1 MLAAAAYTRAMLM
14 VMMGLALVVLTALTY
29 AGLTAA
35 TDRDDLTRRQTDAWA
50 AALGLVCA
58 SLIVFGAKDVQREAA
73 TTDVVA
79 AADAAEP
86 APLVRRRLRLD
97 LRPRAMVPLAESARV
112 VIAAT
117 VAPEPETLAP
127 EPLALAE
134 ESSPSN
140 VPLLTARGR
149 DEAIAIAIAGPGL
162 LPAATPVAI
171 VAPASVGRSPSERPI
186 AAATATPAPISLARA
201 TATALPPLA
210 PIRPELPPPTE
221 VVPAQPTPHCGDPAE
236 IDLNVELLSA
246 EAERDDEGELV
257 VRYDVRLDNRS
268 AFPLQLTSVRVTAL
282 NRTGGSEQ
290 YGVDA
295 RSDLTLPA
303 ADALRFSG
311 AVALRKNPGP
321 FGRTEVCISFVPETC
336 GQRLPPNQRIMTR
349 CRSVGGF

>member
-1 MLAAAAYTRAMLM
+1 
-14 VMMGLALVVLTALTY
+14 
-29 AGLTAA
+29 
-35 TDRDDLTRRQTDAWA
+35 
-50 AALGLVCA
+50 
-58 SLIVFGAKDVQREAA
+58 
-73 TTDVVA
+73 
-79 AADAAEP
+79 
-86 APLVRRRLRLD
+86 LVRRRLRLD
-97 LRPRAMVPLAESARV
+97 LRTRSVAPSAQPARV
-112 VIAAT
+112 ELAAT
-117 VAPEPETLAP
+117 VAPEPEPLAP
-127 EPLALAE
+127 EPLARAE
-134 ESSPSN
+134 ESAPSD
-140 VPLLTARGR
+140 VPLLAARGR
-149 DEAIAIAIAGPGL
+149 EESISVVIEEPGL
-162 LPAATPVAI
+162 RPTATPVAI

-268 AFPLQLTSVRVTAL
+268 GFPLQLTSVRVTAL

-295 RSDLTLPA
+295 RPDLTLPA

-349 CRSVGGF
+349 CRSVSGF